1 VLADPVSAF
10 PTVGMAAERARRL
23 GRAVLTSWTRPCA
36 VQDPIEVFAQNA
48 GTACRGLWLRPSTG
62 EALVASGSAF
72 DLVGEGA
79 ERFEQVA
86 RAWRD
91 VLADAVIE
99 GATADSSGGPVAFGG
114 FSFDPRRPR
123 TAPWKAF
130 SDARMVLPEQLLVI
144 RRGAAWLTSN
154 AMIGGE
160 APNAGA
166 AAPAT
171 IGQNAQPPE
180 LTAEAWQAAVAHV
193 ARGIRG
199 GDLGVDKVVL
209 ARAQHVRANRPIE
222 AALRHLAASYPSC
235 TVFAIAHRDAC
246 FLGATP
252 ELLIE
257 LRHGLASTAALAGS
271 APRGSTAAEDDQLAQ
286 KLLSDAKE
294 QREHA
299 LVVAALSE
307 GLAQTCTRTVAA
319 AQPRVH
325 KLANLQHLLTPIR
338 GQVAPGST
346 VLDLVARLHPTP
358 AVGGYPRQRALELIR
373 RYESLDRGWYA
384 GPIGW
389 MNRDGEGE
397 FVVGL
402 RSALVRGASATLFA
416 GCGIV
421 GDSDPAT
428 EAAEW
433 GWKLRPMLAALDAE
447 SGPHPLDQDT

>member
-10 PTVGMAAERARRL
+10 PTVGLAAQQARRL
-23 GRAVLTSWTRPCA
+23 GRGVLASWTRPCA
-36 VQDPIEVFAQNA
+36 VQDPIDVFAQNA
-48 GTACRGLWLRPSTG
+48 GTAYRGLWLRPSTG
-62 EALVASGSAF
+62 EARVAIGSAL
-72 DLVGEGA
+72 DLVGAGA

-86 RAWRD
+86 RAWRRL
-91 VLADAVIE
+91 LADAVIE
-99 GATADSSGGPVAFGG
+99 SAERASPGGPVAFGG

-123 TAPWKAF
+123 SAQWKAF
-130 SDARMVLPEQLLVI
+130 SDAHMVVPERLLVV

-154 AMIGGE
+154 AMVGGE
-160 APNAGA
+160 APPSAWRPRPPMA
-166 AAPAT
+166 HPEPPA
-171 IGQNAQPPE
+171 
-180 LTAEAWQAAVAHV
+180 LTADAWQAAVASI
-193 ARGIRG
+193 ADGIRS

-235 TVFAIAHRDAC
+235 TVFAIANGDAC

-252 ELLIE
+252 EQLIQ
-257 LRHGLASTAALAGS
+257 LRNGVASTAALAGS
-271 APRGSTAAEDDQLAQ
+271 APRGSSAAEDDDLAQ
-286 KLLSDAKE
+286 RLVSDPKE

-307 GLAQTCTRTVAA
+307 GLAQTCTRTVAE
-319 AQPRVH
+319 AQPRVE
-325 KLANLQHLLTPIR
+325 KLANVQHLLTPIR
-338 GQVAPGST
+338 GQVAPGGT

-358 AVGGYPRQRALELIR
+358 AVGGYPRQPALELIR
-373 RYESLDRGWYA
+373 RHESLDRGWYA

-402 RSALVRGASATLFA
+402 RSALVRGAEATLFA

-421 GDSDPAT
+421 ADSDPVA

-433 GWKLRPMLAALDAE
+433 GWKLRPMLAALDAA
-447 SGPHPLDQDT
+447 S